1 MLNYEWY
8 WPSYDCLKVIEIN
21 SLFKNNDLLLHIL
34 RSIMFQSFLF
44 AHCWEAIERTHHLV
58 VVFLN
63 FEFFPCKRDENAS
76 HIGEAQ

>member
-1 MLNYEWY
+1 
-8 WPSYDCLKVIEIN
+8 
-21 SLFKNNDLLLHIL
+21 
-34 RSIMFQSFLF
+34 MFQSFLF